1 MPFTPGQRIG
11 PFEVLRSLGA
21 GGMGTVFLAYDTR
34 LDRRVALKLLTKATE
49 PEARGRLLRE
59 ARAAARLQ
67 HANIASL
74 YDVIEHEDVPVLVME
89 YVEGESLSAV
99 VDRGPLDIDRALAI
113 GGAIADAL
121 AHAHGAG
128 IVHGDVKPAN
138 IIVTKDGGVKLLDL
152 GVARVIMS
160 DPAGPT
166 RTVGETSGSSG
177 PGTPAYMAPEQLS
190 GRSADTRT
198 DIYSTGVLLYELV
211 TGERPYHARD
221 WMALALAVST
231 GRTPR
236 AAARRPEAAGP
247 VDDLIARAMAHN
259 ADARFQTAAELR
271 DNITSVRDSVRT
283 GTAGSIARTPA
294 ARWRQL
300 GTLAAISAVIVVGI
314 LFWTRRGVPAA
325 PAPIAV
331 LPALNLSGDA
341 DTAALGAGLV
351 SVLIDNLSA
360 APAVTIATPAA
371 VATYRGLNRD
381 LPAIGR
387 ELGAG
392 YVVDLSLRRA
402 GTLVHL
408 DGQLIRTGVR
418 EPIWR
423 DSLDGD
429 ALAIHRQVVDHLA
442 TALEDAGMFRRRL
455 TSEERQ
461 RLRRLPTSD
470 ADALLG
476 YARGTAELDKATDR
490 AGADR
495 AIEAYQQAVARDTN
509 FALAYAGLSQAYG
522 SMYTYTRDGAW
533 VTRSA
538 EAASRALTIDPNRA
552 PVHASL
558 ARVYFT
564 TGQLQDAE
572 QHARLAVGLASGND
586 DAHRLLG
593 RILAARGD
601 VPAGIAELNAAISLR
616 PEYWL
621 NYDSLGRIYFE
632 NARYEEAIP
641 PFRRVTELR
650 PDYSGGYQTLGTV
663 LHFAGRTNEAIGNYE
678 HALRLGPVATA
689 YSNLAFSYYATG
701 RFKDALANYEQAL
714 KLDATSPASY
724 RNIGDTYERL
734 GDNARASRAFEEA
747 IARAEAML
755 KVNPNDARLI
765 AQVALCEA
773 KLGRKAPAKQHAM
786 EAAAIRP
793 ADSDVIYK
801 LAVVQAKNGDLAAAL
816 DTLGRAFGLGYPRAF
831 AREDFDIAMLW
842 DRADFKA
849 LVAEG
854 TARRN

>member
-1 MPFTPGQRIG
+1 
-11 PFEVLRSLGA
+11 
-21 GGMGTVFLAYDTR
+21 MGTVFLAYDTR

-49 PEARGRLLRE
+49 PEARGRLFRE

-74 YDVIEHEDVPVLVME
+74 YDVIEHEGVPVIVME
-89 YVEGESLSAV
+89 YVEGESLGDV

-128 IVHGDVKPAN
+128 IIHGDVKPAN
-138 IIVTKDGGVKLLDL
+138 IIVAKDGGVKLLDL
-152 GVARVIMS
+152 GVARAILA
-160 DPAGPT
+160 DPGGLT
-166 RTVGETSGSSG
+166 RTSGDTSGSSG

-190 GRSADTRT
+190 GRSADART

-259 ADARFQTAAELR
+259 AEARFQSAAELR
-271 DNITSVRDSVRT
+271 DTITSVRDSVRT
-283 GTAGSIARTPA
+283 GTGGSIVHTPA

-300 GTLAAISAVIVVGI
+300 GLLAAISAVIVVAV
-314 LFWTRRGVPAA
+314 LLWTRRNPNAA
-325 PAPIAV
+325 PAPIAI
-331 LPALNLSGDA
+331 LPALNLSGDP
-341 DTAALGAGLV
+341 DTASLGAGLV
-351 SVLIDNLSA
+351 SVLIDNLAA
-360 APAVTIATPAA
+360 APGVTVASPTA
-371 VATYRGLNRD
+371 VAAYRGMNRD

-402 GTLVHL
+402 GSLVHL
-408 DGQLIRTGVR
+408 DGQLIRTGVHD
-418 EPIWR
+418 PIWR

-429 ALAIHRQVVDHLA
+429 ALTIHRQVVDHLA

-455 TSEERQ
+455 TSSERQ
-461 RLRRLPTSD
+461 RLRRLPTTD

-476 YARGTAELDKATDR
+476 YARGTAELDQATER
-490 AGADR
+490 ASVDR
-495 AIEAYQQAVARDTN
+495 AIAAYQQAIGRDAS
-509 FALAYAGLSQAYG
+509 FALAYAGLSQAYA
-522 SMYTYTRDGAW
+522 SMYTFTRDAAW
-533 VTRSA
+533 V
-538 EAASRALTIDPNRA
+538 SRAADAAARALSIDPNRA
-552 PVHASL
+552 PVHTSL
-558 ARVYFT
+558 ARVYLT

-572 QHARLAVGLASGND
+572 QHARLAVGLAADND

-601 VPAGIAELNAAISLR
+601 VAGGIAELNAAIALR
-616 PEYWL
+616 PEYWV
-621 NYDSLGRIYFE
+621 NYDALGRTYYD
-632 NARYEEAIP
+632 NARYEEAIAP
-641 PFRRVTELR
+641 YRRVTELR
-650 PDYSGGYQTLGTV
+650 PEYPGGYQALGTV
-663 LHFAGRTNEAIGNYE
+663 LHFAGRVDEAIGNYE
-678 HALRLGPVATA
+678 HAVRLGQVASA
-689 YSNLAFSYYATG
+689 YSNLAYIYYSAG
-701 RFKDALANYEQAL
+701 RFKDALTNYEQAL
-714 KLDATSPASY
+714 KLDSTSPATY

-734 GDNARASRAFEEA
+734 GDNTKAGRAFEEA

-755 KVNPNDARLI
+755 KVNPNEARLI
-765 AQVALCEA
+765 AQVALCEV
-773 KLGRKAPAKQHAM
+773 KLGRKAPARQHAM
-786 EAAAIRP
+786 EAAAIKP
-793 ADSDVIYK
+793 SDSDVIYK
-801 LAVVQAKNGDLAAAL
+801 LAVVQAKLGDLSPAL
-816 DTLGRAFGLGYPRAF
+816 DTLGRAFTLGYPRAF